1 VEIRVRFGR
10 VIRRFGTAA
19 ATAACALRLAATRPA
34 LAQAAGGAAQ
44 DSAQAARSG
53 LIPAGFGSLRRDDIA
68 MTVQSLGL
76 NVTAIPLDE
85 NVIRTL
91 APDSYQM
98 LHALRESRARQLDSV
113 RSNMGLPSVHA
124 WYVSFT
130 NLQQGE
136 ARFDPND
143 FLVRSAG
150 RDVRPLRV
158 WGITPGFGSGRL
170 AQRST
175 QSAIYAFD
183 PQVDASQPLTVIIGT
198 QENATW
204 GDALQKI
211 ELERARVWSRVNA
224 KP

>member
-1 VEIRVRFGR
+1 VEIGVRFGWT
-10 VIRRFGTAA
+10 VRRFGTVAA
-19 ATAACALRLAATRPA
+19 LAACQLRLAAVRPA
-34 LAQAAGGAAQ
+34 LAQATGGAAQ
-44 DSAQAARSG
+44 DSARAARTG

-68 MTVQSLGL
+68 ISVQSLGL

-98 LHALRESRARQLDSV
+98 LHAQRESKTKQLDSV
-113 RSNMGLPSVHA
+113 RSRMGLPSVQA
-124 WYVSFT
+124 WYVSFF

-136 ARFDPND
+136 ARFDPYD

-150 RDVRPLRV
+150 RDFRALLVLP
-158 WGITPGFGSGRL
+158 ITPGFGSGRL
-170 AQRST
+170 AQRAT

-183 PQVDASQPLTVIIGT
+183 PQVDLSQPITVTIGT

-204 GDALQKI
+204 GDVLQKI
-211 ELERARVWSRVNA
+211 ELERARVWSRVNG

>member
-1 VEIRVRFGR
+1 MRFGLT
-10 VIRRFGTAA
+10 VRRFGTV
-19 ATAACALRLAATRPA
+19 ATLAACQSRLAPARPA
-34 LAQAAGGAAQ
+34 LAQATGGAAQ
-44 DSAQAARSG
+44 DSARGTRIG

-68 MTVQSLGL
+68 ISVQSLGL

-98 LHALRESRARQLDSV
+98 LHAQRESRAKQLDSV
-113 RSNMGLPSVHA
+113 RSNMGLSSVQA
-124 WYVSFT
+124 WYVSFF

-136 ARFDPND
+136 ARFDPTD

-150 RDVRPLRV
+150 RDFRPLQLFP
-158 WGITPGFGSGRL
+158 ITPGFGSGRI
-170 AQRST
+170 AQRAT

-183 PQVDASQPLTVIIGT
+183 PQVDPSQPITVIIGT

-204 GDALQKI
+204 GDAIQKI
-211 ELERARVWSRVNA
+211 EIERARVWSRANG

>member
-1 VEIRVRFGR
+1 MRFGWT
-10 VIRRFGTAA
+10 VRRFGTMAA
-19 ATAACALRLAATRPA
+19 LAACQLRLAAVRPA
-34 LAQAAGGAAQ
+34 LAQATGGAAQ
-44 DSAQAARSG
+44 DSARAARNG
-53 LIPAGFGSLRRDDIA
+53 VIPAGFGSLRRDDIA
-68 MTVQSLGL
+68 ISVQNLGL

-98 LHALRESRARQLDSV
+98 LHALRESKARQLDSV
-113 RSNMGLPSVHA
+113 RSNMGLPSVQA
-124 WYVSFT
+124 WYVSFS

-136 ARFDPND
+136 ARFDPYD
-143 FLVRSAG
+143 FLVRTAG
-150 RDVRPLRV
+150 RDFRALQVF
-158 WGITPGFGSGRL
+158 GIAPGFGSGRL
-170 AQRST
+170 AQRAT

-183 PQVDASQPLTVIIGT
+183 PQVDPGQPITVTIGT

-211 ELERARVWSRVNA
+211 ELERARVWSRANA